1 MPAKAADPAAK
12 NQRMERKLD
21 LEFPVG
27 RIGRMLKRGSYFG
40 RISLQTPIYL
50 ASVLEL
56 LTGEV
61 LDLAAVKAK
70 EEGRQRIVPTNI
82 FSGIQHDKGLVE
94 LFSNII
100 ISEGGFNDNI
110 PEELLHLKKRSKSRS
125 QSQAQADTADNSRS
139 QSNSK
144 KEKKASGKK
153 DDSKAKE
160 QKEGKGKKSGSKSR
174 SKSKSNPNGKAPKS
188 QKTSQ
193 AV

>member
-1 MPAKAADPAAK
+1 MPAKAPEQAAK
-12 NQRMERKLD
+12 KQPAQKRLD

-27 RIGRMLKRGSYFG
+27 RIGRMLKRGSYFH
-40 RISLQTPIYL
+40 RISAQTPIYL

-56 LTGEV
+56 LAGEV

-70 EEGRQRIVPTNI
+70 EEGRVRIVPTNI
-82 FSGIQHDKGLVE
+82 FSGIQQDKGLVE

-110 PEELLHLKKRSKSRS
+110 PEELLHLKKKSRSRS
-125 QSQAQADTADNSRS
+125 QSQTQADTTADNSRS
-139 QSNSK
+139 QSKTNKDK
-144 KEKKASGKK
+144 KDAGKKA
-153 DDSKAKE
+153 DSKGKDA
-160 QKEGKGKKSGSKSR
+160 KGKKSGSKSR
-174 SKSKSNPNGKAPKS
+174 SNSKTNPTGKAAPKS

>member
-1 MPAKAADPAAK
+1 MPAKAPKVADAK
-12 NQRMERKLD
+12 KAKVSQHHKLD

-27 RIGRMLKRGSYFG
+27 RIGSMLKRQSYFK
-40 RISLQTPIYL
+40 RISAQTPIFL

-61 LDLAAVKAK
+61 LDLAAIKAK

-82 FSGIQHDKGLVE
+82 FSGIQQDKGLVD

-100 ISEGGFNDNI
+100 ISEGGFNENI
-110 PEELLHLKKRSKSRS
+110 PEELLHLKKKSKSRS
-125 QSQAQADTADNSRS
+125 QSQANADTADNSRS
-139 QSNSK
+139 QS
-144 KEKKASGKK
+144 KK
-153 DDSKAKE
+153 DKKDGQKK
-160 QKEGKGKKSGSKSR
+160 KEGKRKDSKSGSKSR
-174 SKSKSNPNGKAPKS
+174 SKSNSKQYGKAPKS